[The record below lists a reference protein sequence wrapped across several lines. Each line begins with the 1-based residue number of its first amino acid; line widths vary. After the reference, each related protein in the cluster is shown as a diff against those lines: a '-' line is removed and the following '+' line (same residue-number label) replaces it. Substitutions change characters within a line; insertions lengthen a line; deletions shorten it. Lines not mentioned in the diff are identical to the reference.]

1 MTFNV
6 LAEEKSNAIEI
17 QNSKDL
23 KKYKKKLRIEQKK
36 DIKNKEK
43 ILYRNG

>member
-17 QNSKDL
+17 QGEKDL
-23 KKYKKKLRIEQKK
+23 KKYK
-36 DIKNKEK
+36 EK
-43 ILYRNG
+43 R